1 MAVAVRA
8 PSLETYLPKTPI
20 DIDTTIEE
28 VVYSYKKDNND
39 TRPKQFRSVQELVSS
54 TNIPW
59 RRYLIEEKLME
70 APIGTRFGFWN
81 RDDFIIKEKT
91 PKYIPT
97 AVKVNSSE
105 TNGFSPAPSAQKSM
119 RKKNRRS
126 NYKMAN
132 TRRNRRNT
140 RKNRKNRKNNAAVT
154 RKNNMMGGKRRRG
167 GRKAHRKSRKGRKGS
182 RKH

>member
-20 DIDTTIEE
+20 NINTTTEE
-28 VVYSYKKDNND
+28 VVYTYKKNKNEA
-39 TRPKQFRSVQELVSS
+39 RSVKELVSS

-59 RRYLIEEKLME
+59 RRYLIEEKLEE
-70 APIGTRFGFWN
+70 APIGTRFGFWD

-91 PKYIPT
+91 PKYTPT

-140 RKNRKNRKNNAAVT
+140 RKNRKNNAAVT